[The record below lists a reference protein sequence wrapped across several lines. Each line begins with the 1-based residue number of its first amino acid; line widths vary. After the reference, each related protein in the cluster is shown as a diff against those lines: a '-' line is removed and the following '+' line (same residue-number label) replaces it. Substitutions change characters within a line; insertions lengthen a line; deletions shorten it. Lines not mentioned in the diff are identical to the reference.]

1 MSDHVGL
8 FIFFLC
14 YTSNIHI
21 NLLFILELML
31 KFGVNVDRDFNE
43 QPTKVWNYV
52 KN

>member
-1 MSDHVGL
+1 MYGYL
-8 FIFFLC
+8 YFFLC

-21 NLLFILELML
+21 NLLLILEHMK
-31 KFGVNVDRDFNE
+31 KFGVNLARDFNE